1 MTKEELLQELSIKI
15 NSGEISK
22 GEVLG
27 RLNLS
32 TIASSIEAKLRIP
45 SSFSVTK
52 LLYVLGAIIAIA
64 GMFLF
69 SYQIW
74 NDIGSIGR
82 ISITLGLGLMLTAI
96 GSVLSRNK
104 TEEEGDTIG
113 TIFHFMGGL
122 LIPGGSLVALFEF
135 STGMDPSWPLALTF
149 GTIFLFYLLINYI
162 HKNAVL
168 TFFTIAN
175 GTAFIYLL
183 VEAITGGLF
192 YDYVNLYAYLTMV
205 IGACYI
211 LLAHSFRDS
220 WNSKLVPVLYFFG
233 FIGVE
238 SAVFVQY
245 NNVTSWGSQHSMWPV
260 VFSLGL
266 IFIFYLFLNFS
277 LKNVFLTLLTI
288 MNGIAFI
295 YVLVEALIGG
305 SYSFDTD
312 IYMYL
317 TMVIGL
323 VYMLLSY
330 SFRDGPNS
338 KLVEILN
345 FFGITGL
352 LGAAFSQIYGSLPWQ
367 LSFLVLVIGGF
378 VFSIYAKIRAI
389 LVISTLFLLAHV
401 SYITSEYFADSLG
414 WPISLVILGFIF
426 IGLGYLSININKKYI
441 KDREL
446 QNSF

>member
-1 MTKEELLQELSIKI
+1 
-15 NSGEISK
+15 
-22 GEVLG
+22 
-27 RLNLS
+27 
-32 TIASSIEAKLRIP
+32 
-45 SSFSVTK
+45 
-52 LLYVLGAIIAIA
+52 
-64 GMFLF
+64 
-69 SYQIW
+69 
-74 NDIGSIGR
+74 
-82 ISITLGLGLMLTAI
+82 
-96 GSVLSRNK
+96 
-104 TEEEGDTIG
+104 
-113 TIFHFMGGL
+113 
-122 LIPGGSLVALFEF
+122 
-135 STGMDPSWPLALTF
+135 
-149 GTIFLFYLLINYI
+149 
-162 HKNAVL
+162 
-168 TFFTIAN
+168 
-175 GTAFIYLL
+175 
-183 VEAITGGLF
+183 
-192 YDYVNLYAYLTMV
+192 
-205 IGACYI
+205 
-211 LLAHSFRDS
+211 
-220 WNSKLVPVLYFFG
+220 
-233 FIGVE
+233 
-238 SAVFVQY
+238 
-245 NNVTSWGSQHSMWPV
+245 MWPV

-288 MNGIAFI
+288 MNGTAFI

-378 VFSIYAKIRAI
+378 VFSIYAKSRAI
-389 LVISTLFLLAHV
+389 LGISTLFLLAHV